1 MNAIVPAAEL
11 MAEAMRWAG
20 KIAANAPLALR
31 AIKRLYRH
39 GLTEDFAAHSHH
51 VLMQLM
57 LLVRSQDFQEGLAAF
72 MEHRPPR
79 FAGR

>member
-1 MNAIVPAAEL
+1 MSDRLSEQHDGIGVVTLNRPE
-11 MAEAMRWAG
+11 
-20 KIAANAPLALR
+20 R

-72 MEHRPPR
+72 MERRPPR
-79 FAGR
+79 CAGR